1 MVLNVSNDEHAVMGE
16 TDKQQQLHEQRNA
29 DHAERRHQE
38 AEEEEER
45 RRGR

>member
-1 MVLNVSNDEHAVMGE
+1 MVLNVSNDEHAVVGE
-16 TDKQQQLHEQRNA
+16 TDKQWQLHEQRNT
-29 DHAERRHQE
+29 DRAECRHQE